1 MQPKVIKFDPRAPHH
16 RTRDVERVRT
26 LSENLQNC
34 LASSSFFLFHDLK
47 SKCSEMR
54 PTEEVQHQQ
63 EGLAFT
69 DSYDIATNR
78 FKRMMDEHASGLT
91 ITDEEIQETER
102 STRGQSANNLWFDR
116 RKTVLTASNF
126 GKAAKTKVEPSNK
139 VKAILYSNFTTE
151 SVQYGIESEPKAVDL
166 FVSQMNKEGIAV
178 KVEEVGLLI
187 SKEKP
192 YLGASL
198 DRIVTFVDNNE
209 KWGME
214 IKIPFQQSWYDSER
228 CMQVQKFLPGKAG

>member
-1 MQPKVIKFDPRAPHH
+1 
-16 RTRDVERVRT
+16 
-26 LSENLQNC
+26 
-34 LASSSFFLFHDLK
+34 
-47 SKCSEMR
+47 MR

-78 FKRMMDEHASGLT
+78 LKRMMDEHVSGLT
-91 ITDEEIQETER
+91 ITDEEIKETER
-102 STRGQSANNLWFDR
+102 LTRGQSANNLWSER

-126 GKAAKTKVEPSNK
+126 GKAVKTKVEPSNK
-139 VKAILYSNFTTE
+139 VKSILYSNFTTE

-198 DRIVTFVDNNE
+198 DRIVTFVE
-209 KWGME
+209 KMRSGEW
-214 IKIPFQQSWYDSER
+214 K
-228 CMQVQKFLPGKAG
+228 